1 MRTPAQNAELA
12 LLLEVAGTPKPGN
25 VDRERD
31 LPDLRFEHFLAGAV
45 GAQDGLRAATRG
57 DRVGS
62 AFERSVEG
70 MAEQRGGNTQ
80 FGALLLLTPLVR
92 TAGDDDVDELTPD
105 AAAETIA
112 ATTVEDAVDFYRA
125 FDHVDVRAGDPPED
139 MEPLDVRRGSD
150 AADAV
155 RDRGLTLQEL
165 MAESAERD
173 GVAREWTDDFAETF
187 AVADRIAEREGPLPA
202 RAADSFL
209 WLLARRPDTHV
220 AKKHGSSTARSVM
233 VRAQEARE
241 GGPDLVAAFSES
253 LVESGINP
261 GTTADVVAAALFVA
275 LERDGLEV

>member
-25 VDRERD
+25 VDRARD

-45 GAQDGLRAATRG
+45 GAQHGLRAAARG
-57 DRVGS
+57 ERVGS
-62 AFERSVEG
+62 AFERAVEG
-70 MAEQRGGNTQ
+70 MADQRGGNTQ

-92 TAGDDDVDELTPD
+92 TAGDDEIDELTPH
-105 AAAETIA
+105 AVAETVA
-112 ATTVEDAVDFYRA
+112 ETTVEDAVDFYRA
-125 FDHVDVRAGDPPED
+125 FDHVDVRAGDPPDD

-150 AADAV
+150 AAEAV
-155 RDRGLTLQEL
+155 TERGLPLDEL

-173 GVAREWTDDFAETF
+173 GVAREWTDDFEQTF
-187 AVADRIAEREGPLPA
+187 EVADRIVDLNGPLPA
-202 RAADSFL
+202 RAADAFL

-220 AKKHGSSTARSVM
+220 AKKHGASTARSVM

-253 LVESGINP
+253 LVESSINP
-261 GTTADVVAAALFVA
+261 GTTADIVAAALFVA
-275 LERDGLEV
+275 LERDRLEV